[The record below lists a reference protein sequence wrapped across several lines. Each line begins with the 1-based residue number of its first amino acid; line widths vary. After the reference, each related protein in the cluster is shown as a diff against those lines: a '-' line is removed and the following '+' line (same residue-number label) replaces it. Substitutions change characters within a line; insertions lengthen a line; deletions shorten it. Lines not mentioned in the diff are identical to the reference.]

1 MQVTSGN
8 YLCEGYERGAGNELD
23 FRFRWVV
30 PKLPTTVL
38 TLLPTLSLT

>member
-8 YLCEGYERGAGNELD
+8 YLCEKNERGAGDELD
-23 FRFRWVV
+23 SRFRWVV
-30 PKLPTTVL
+30 PKLPSTVL